1 MYTKVELLF
10 PGDSAVRNLP
20 AKQEVRVPSLG
31 QEVPLKKEV
40 ATHSSIFCLGS
51 PMDRRAWC
59 YSQQGCKELGTTS
72 WLKKTTK
79 HKFPL

>member
-31 QEVPLKKEV
+31 QEIPLKNDV
-40 ATHSSIFCLGS
+40 ATHSSIFVWEIPWTEEPGVTVN
-51 PMDRRAWC
+51 RAAK
-59 YSQQGCKELGTTS
+59 S
-72 WLKKTTK
+72 
-79 HKFPL
+79 

>member
-31 QEVPLKKEV
+31 QEIPLKKEV
-40 ATHSSIFCLGS
+40 ATHSSIFVWEIPWTEEPGVTVN
-51 PMDRRAWC
+51 RAA
-59 YSQQGCKELGTTS
+59 KS
-72 WLKKTTK
+72 WVQLSDKTTK